1 MGIDVRKAMTRYR
14 EVPPAV
20 KAAVAFTISNF
31 VLRGISFIT
40 TPIFT
45 RLMSQ
50 SQYGMVSLYNSWQ
63 TIIEVFAL
71 LGLTSAGVFNVGL
84 NDYRDS
90 REQYMSS
97 MLMLCNLSTILVFAA
112 LFGGKILLG
121 EKFLLPTNLLLL
133 MFITFLFSPA
143 QIFWVTRQRYEYRYK
158 LATVITIGS
167 AVFTQ
172 LISVLCVMK
181 APENNAAEAKLWSS
195 GLAAMA
201 FYIPIYFYIFV
212 SGKTGCRKK
221 IWKQTLLFAIPL
233 LPHYLAQH
241 VMAGADR
248 IMIADMYSQ
257 AAAAVYAVVSA
268 VSLIASFVWNAINAS
283 LTPFVFEKMN
293 QKEYKSIDRVVTE
306 LIAVYAV
313 MCCGVALVAPE
324 VLAILAPLE
333 YQYGVYA
340 VPPIAGVAF
349 LSAFYNIYATIEFYH
364 KKSTNIAVATIVSCV
379 VNIVLNALL
388 IPHFGFIAAAY
399 TTLISNMVLIFM
411 HYVGYRKCQEKRVYN
426 DKKFAAIGVF
436 TIIACEACNFLYVN
450 AIVRYSVVTI
460 LTIVCVW
467 KRKWILEKFQSIKKT
482 NKK

>member
-1 MGIDVRKAMTRYR
+1 MGVDVRKAITKYR

-20 KAAVAFTISNF
+20 KAAVAFTISTF
-31 VLRGISFIT
+31 VLRGISFLT

-63 TIIEVFAL
+63 TILEVFAL
-71 LGLTSAGVFNVGL
+71 LGLTYAGVFHVGL

-97 MLMLCNLSTILVFAA
+97 MLLLCNLSTILVFTV
-112 LFGGKILLG
+112 LFGGKMLLG
-121 EKFLLPTNLLLL
+121 EKFLLPANLLLL
-133 MFITFLFSPA
+133 MFLTFFFSPA
-143 QIFWVTRQRYEYRYK
+143 QIFWVARQRYEYRYK
-158 LATVITIGS
+158 LAIAITIGS

-181 APENNAAEAKLWSS
+181 APESRAAEIKLWSS

-248 IMIADMYSQ
+248 IMVAELVSRE
-257 AAAAVYAVVSA
+257 AAAVYAVVSA

-283 LTPFVFEKMN
+283 LTPFIFERMN
-293 QKEYKSIDRVVTE
+293 QKEYKRIDRVVTE
-306 LIAVYAV
+306 LVAVYAV
-313 MCCGVALVAPE
+313 MCWGTALAAPE
-324 VLAILAPLE
+324 VLAILAPPE

-364 KKSTNIAVATIVSCV
+364 KKPVNIAAATMVSCV
-379 VNIVLNALL
+379 VNIGFNALF
-388 IPHFGFIAAAY
+388 IPRFGFIAAAY
-399 TTLISNMVLIFM
+399 TTLISNMVLVLM
-411 HYVGYRKCQEKRVYN
+411 HYAGYRKCQKERVYQ
-426 DKKFAAIGVF
+426 DRKLAAIGIL
-436 TIIACEACNFLYVN
+436 TLLACGICNFLYVN
-450 AIVRYSVVTI
+450 AVVRYLVATVFAMA
-460 LTIVCVW
+460 CVW
-467 KRKWILEKFQSIKKT
+467 KRKWIFAKLKTIKET
-482 NKK
+482 GEA

>member
-1 MGIDVRKAMTRYR
+1 MGVDVRKARTKYR
-14 EVPPAV
+14 EGPPAV

-40 TPIFT
+40 TPVFT

-50 SQYGMVSLYNSWQ
+50 SQYGVVSLYNSWQ
-63 TIIEVFAL
+63 TILEVFAL
-71 LGLTSAGVFNVGL
+71 LGLTSAGVFQVGL
-84 NDYRDS
+84 NDYRDL

-97 MLMLCNLSTILVFAA
+97 ILLLCNLSTILVFAV
-112 LFGGKILLG
+112 LFGGKMLLG
-121 EKFLLPTNLLLL
+121 EKFLLPTSLLLL
-133 MFITFLFSPA
+133 MFLTFLFSPA

-158 LATVITIGS
+158 LATAITIGS

-172 LISVLCVMK
+172 FISVLCVMK

-195 GLAAMA
+195 GLAAMV

-212 SGKTGCRKK
+212 SGKTGCRGK
-221 IWKQTLLFAIPL
+221 IWKQTLIFAVPL

-248 IMIADMYSQ
+248 IMIADLFSQ
-257 AAAAVYAVVSA
+257 EAAAVYAVVSA

-283 LTPFVFEKMN
+283 LTPFVFERMN
-293 QKEYKSIDRVVTE
+293 QKEYQRIDRVVTE

-324 VLAILAPLE
+324 VLAILAPPD

-364 KKSTNIAVATIVSCV
+364 KKPTSIAAATIVSCV
-379 VNIVLNALL
+379 VNIVLNALF
-388 IPHFGFIAAAY
+388 IPHFGFLAAAY

-411 HYVGYRKCQEKRVYN
+411 HYAGYRRCQKVRVYH
-426 DKKFAAIGVF
+426 DRKFVVIGVF
-436 TIIACEACNFLYVN
+436 TMIACEICNFLYVN
-450 AIVRYSVVTI
+450 AVVRYSVAAV
-460 LTIVCVW
+460 LAMVCAW
-467 KRKWILEKFQSIKKT
+467 KRKWILEKFKT
-482 NKK
+482 IRKTDG